1 MYVSVCCG
9 ECCVSVG
16 RFCVCILL
24 YIFMI
29 CQEVICVLRG
39 CVYVYR
45 DCGSYGGLWVLGE
58 NQYMYGGL
66 CGCSIVG
73 DVRQLCVCVG
83 VVYTYMGLCV
93 GILGGLCARELYK
106 RVCGGECVWRG
117 AVAVCGWLLAG
128 MGRYT

>member
-73 DVRQLCVCVG
+73 DVGQLCVCVG

-117 AVAVCGWLLAG
+117 AVLLL
-128 MGRYT
+128 

>member
-1 MYVSVCCG
+1 MSA
-9 ECCVSVG
+9 G

-29 CQEVICVLRG
+29 CQKVICVLWG

-73 DVRQLCVCVG
+73 YVRQLCVCSVCVYIYG
-83 VVYTYMGLCV
+83 VVCGSF
-93 GILGGLCARELYK
+93 GGF
-106 RVCGGECVWRG
+106 VCKG
-117 AVAVCGWLLAG
+117 AI
-128 MGRYT
+128 